1 MKFLLFLGVLLFLA
15 FNIFLVALGFPAPLV
30 RIPYELVTGWWRFL
44 GRNLPQLTVNWS
56 LIGMASVCSAILV
69 GLGHWL
75 LAAIYRQLRRAEAA
89 PTGWRWRWTIIG
101 YAGIWLLFAICL
113 GATGLFQHTSWLLQE
128 KKPWYQ
134 PWLNPYSELRSAEGA
149 IQQILLE
156 NNGEIDKTRAAFQ
169 IFPATPRRAGSV
181 ELLSDRFDA
190 ILYANTNHQ
199 VEAWVLI
206 PRDWDTA
213 KARYFS
219 VSAEQFQVLPL
230 SDLQSTLVKLDS
242 KYSNR

>member
-1 MKFLLFLGVLLFLA
+1 MKILLFFGVLLFLA
-15 FNIFLVALGFPAPLV
+15 FNVFLVALGFPAPLV

-44 GRNLPQLTVNWS
+44 GRNLSQLTVNWS
-56 LIGMASVCSAILV
+56 LIGMALVCSAILV

-75 LAAIYRQLRRAEAA
+75 LAAIHRQLRRPEAV
-89 PTGWRWRWTIIG
+89 PTSWRWRWTIIG
-101 YAGIWLLFAICL
+101 YAGIWLLFAICV
-113 GATGLFQHTSWLLQE
+113 GATGLFQHTTWLLQE

-134 PWLNPYSELRSAEGA
+134 PWRNPYSELRSADGA

-156 NNGEIDKTRAAFQ
+156 NDREIDKTRAAFQ
-169 IFPATPRRAGSV
+169 VFLAAPRRVGRA
-181 ELLSDRFDA
+181 ELLSDQFDA
-190 ILYANTNHQ
+190 IFYANANK

-206 PRDWDTA
+206 PRDRDTP
-213 KARYFS
+213 KAVYFS

-230 SDLQSTLVKLDS
+230 SDLQSTLAKLDS